1 MPFSVDL
8 AGGSIFGRNTGEVP
22 TLEEHNQKADKSE
35 LINKASIA
43 VENEFRDDR
52 TGFWATRNWV
62 ERIHKSIFDKTF
74 EMDKKK
80 EPGLIHRIDS
90 LYELKADKTYVVQS
104 FDTITDKINSG
115 GGIRN
120 ALSPIME
127 EHLGQISSECKKYE
141 DTIRSSVKEHIE
153 VSNNITRLM
162 DKYIEFVNTKI
173 GDLKE
178 HLESYSSNF
187 TAIKKEL
194 SSKQEIITGQL
205 NESSQKHSTLNFL
218 SNEIEMK
225 INNAISLINIQADNF
240 TKDAEERFKKIRD
253 ISDSADQNIKN
264 KRVEIDSLF
273 KSQLAE
279 IDDLRKCIQLE
290 FNKYSADIVEINRFK
305 HMGLIGRIKWI
316 LTGEIV

>member
-8 AGGSIFGRNTGEVP
+8 AGGSIFGRNTGDVP

-80 EPGLIHRIDS
+80 ETGLIHRIDS
-90 LYELKADKTYVVQS
+90 LYELKADKTYVMQS

-120 ALSPIME
+120 ALIPILE

-141 DTIRSSVKEHIE
+141 ETIRSSVKEHIE
-153 VSNNITRLM
+153 VRNNITHLM
-162 DKYIEFVNTKI
+162 DKHSEFVNTKI
-173 GDLKE
+173 KDLKE
-178 HLESYSSNF
+178 HLEIYSNNF
-187 TAIKKEL
+187 TEINKDLAT
-194 SSKQEIITGQL
+194 KQEIINEQL
-205 NESSQKHSTLNFL
+205 NESSQKYSALNFL
-218 SNEIEMK
+218 SNEIEVK
-225 INNAISLINIQADNF
+225 INNAIGLINIQADNF
-240 TKDAEERFKKIRD
+240 TKDAEERLKKIRD
-253 ISDSADQNIKN
+253 ISDSANQNINN

-290 FNKYSADIVEINRFK
+290 LKKCSADIAEINRFK
-305 HMGLIGRIKWI
+305 HMGLISRVKWI
-316 LTGEIV
+316 LTGKIM